1 MTLADVM
8 TTAELRRRVRAVETL
23 QMRTRELAAQNALT
37 ARKAAVEAAVAK
49 EAADRKARESTA
61 AVLRLYD
68 QDSELVAELLDVP
81 AEELERDAKAVTA
94 ARAKEVIEAL
104 RARASRPRPNRSRPK
119 NSTALQHLF
128 QESAVAESDGLNRAQ
143 GDAE

>member
-1 MTLADVM
+1 MTSADGV

-23 QMRTRELAAQNALT
+23 QMRTRELAAQSVLI

-68 QDSELVAELLDVP
+68 QDSELVAELLGVP
-81 AEELERDAKAVTA
+81 AEELERDAKTVTA

-104 RARASRPRPNRSRPK
+104 RARAGRPRTHRSRPGSSPASQHPFQENAVVESGDL
-119 NSTALQHLF
+119 NSTQAD
-128 QESAVAESDGLNRAQ
+128 VG
-143 GDAE
+143 